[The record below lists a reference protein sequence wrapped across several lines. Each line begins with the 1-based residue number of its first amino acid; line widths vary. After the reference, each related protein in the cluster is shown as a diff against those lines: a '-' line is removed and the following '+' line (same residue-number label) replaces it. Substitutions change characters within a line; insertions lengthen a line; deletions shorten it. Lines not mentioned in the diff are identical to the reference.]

1 MSWTRMRAVL
11 VAASAVLVGCSGSGR
26 NGSAGADAVDV
37 DATSK
42 EVENGKLRAVL
53 NEIDVRGRDWIEL
66 YNPHDQD
73 VDLSGF
79 KVSDDPSRDTHV
91 WALPPGSVVPKGGF
105 LVVKEEKNPGD
116 GTGFPFGIKKGETVY
131 LLAPDGSVLEK
142 VTVGD
147 PPEGT
152 TWGRYPDG
160 SGDWQVTA
168 PTQGAPNELVYDL
181 DQILFDSTNVI
192 EVELTLPQES
202 YDALKKEP
210 YKYVRGSVKVTSRGK
225 TYEAE
230 DIGVRLKGGQ
240 SFKPITEKAAFK
252 LKFDEFQK
260 GRKFLGLRRLTL
272 NNMVDDPTAMRE
284 TLAYRVFRE
293 ASLPAARTGY
303 ARVRVN
309 GELYGLYVVLEAYD
323 EVAMHRWFKNTRH
336 VYEGSVDLY
345 KGQAQSFDVD
355 VGSKSDRS
363 DLEALIAAINDAPTE
378 TWYDDVS
385 YVADLYQMI
394 GMWAAENYVG
404 QTDGYAAAANNYF
417 LHSNKEGYFR
427 MLPWGMDRT
436 FVERPKMPS
445 GSSILVTRCM
455 ELKRCKD
462 AYRVR
467 LGLLLKVV
475 EGLELEKLVDKL
487 DGVVRPELEDDPR
500 KPYSLEEHDQA
511 VSKLRAYLEQR
522 KKDAKAALSTDSGG
536 DE

>member
-1 MSWTRMRAVL
+1 MSWHRMRAWLATATMVL
-11 VAASAVLVGCSGSGR
+11 AGCSGTG
-26 NGSAGADAVDV
+26 GGAERDAVDTGEPESQ
-37 DATSK
+37 TS
-42 EVENGKLRAVL
+42 GPHPVL
-53 NEIDVRGRDWIEL
+53 NEVDVRGRDWIEL
-66 YNPHDQD
+66 YNPHDED
-73 VDLSGF
+73 VDVSGY
-79 KVSDDPSRDTHV
+79 KVSDDPSRDSHV
-91 WALPPGSVVPKGGF
+91 WTLPPGSVVPKRGF
-105 LVVKEEKNPGD
+105 SVVKEEKNPGD

-181 DQILFDSTNVI
+181 DQILFDPANVI
-192 EVELTLPQES
+192 LIELTLPKES
-202 YDALKKEP
+202 YDVLKQEP
-210 YKYVRGSVKVTSRGK
+210 YEYVRGSVRLTSRGQ
-225 TYEAE
+225 TFEAR
-230 DIGVRLKGGQ
+230 DIGIRLKGGQ

-252 LKFDEFQK
+252 LKIDEFQK

-272 NNMVDDPTAMRE
+272 NNLVDDPTAMRE
-284 TLAYRVFRE
+284 TLAYKVFRE

-303 ARVRVN
+303 ATVRVN
-309 GELYGLYVVLEAYD
+309 GEPYGLYVVLEAYD
-323 EVAMHRWFKNTRH
+323 EEAMHRWFKNTRH

-355 VGSKSDRS
+355 VGSKNDRS
-363 DLEALIAAINDAPTE
+363 DLEALIAAINDAPAE
-378 TWYDDVS
+378 TWYDEVS

-394 GMWAAENYVG
+394 GMWVAENYVG

-417 LHSNKEGYFR
+417 LHSNKKGYFR

-445 GSSILVTRCM
+445 GSSILVTRCT
-455 ELKRCKD
+455 ELKRCED
-462 AYRVR
+462 AYRIR

-475 EGLELEKLVDKL
+475 KGLELEKLVDEL
-487 DGVVRPELEDDPR
+487 DAVVRPELEDDPR

-511 VSKLRAYLEQR
+511 VSKLRDYLEQR
-522 KKDAKAALSTDSGG
+522 QKDAEAALAS
-536 DE
+536 E